1 MKKNIFQFFCALA
14 PLLVRADGSLYFENE
29 EPLVLE
35 ERRSE
40 WIEKE
45 LVDISDYEDGSL
57 ERITLETPYQ
67 HDQSMLPADSTLQ
80 KIPSRFQLPVKQAS
94 GFSGAE
100 FLYWKL
106 DEAAT
111 TSYAVYTPAGTPVY
125 TKNHTSI
132 GTDVFFGEWK
142 QVFPEWSPGF
152 RVKGGYRFER
162 DLWELAGV
170 YTFYFT
176 DGNDQTA
183 DKSELAAPLGDFIE
197 PLFGVDVGSEGVNIK
212 AKLNFWYH
220 VGDIELAREF
230 VATPYISIRFAVG
243 STIAFIEQKINFSY
257 FGNYFFGTFRLKE
270 TQEFENLY
278 KWTFKGGGVKLSTRS
293 RWDLG
298 RGFSLLFGGGYSS
311 LYGNFKNIIKATVQ
325 PTAQANPAVLPSS
338 GTISDVTINN
348 GKVAFATQLDGGVSW
363 NQGFS
368 NFNLEL
374 FAKYE
379 LNTWFNITDQYRAV
393 NDTVTFDTIPSF
405 YDPPLNLQGIKIGAT
420 VNF

>member
-1 MKKNIFQFFCALA
+1 MI
-14 PLLVRADGSLYFENE
+14 RADDSVYFEHE
-29 EPLVLE
+29 EPLGKI
-35 ERRSE
+35 SE
-40 WIEKE
+40 LSEKE
-45 LVDISDYEDGSL
+45 LADLSDYEDGSL

-67 HDQSMLPADSTLQ
+67 NDQSMLPADSTLQ

-94 GFSGAE
+94 FFSGAE

-125 TKNHTSI
+125 NANGGSI
-132 GTDVFFGEWK
+132 GIDVFIGEWK

-162 DLWELAGV
+162 DLWELAGI
-170 YTFYFT
+170 YTFYCT
-176 DGNDQTA
+176 DGNDQTQ
-183 DKSELAAPLGDFIE
+183 DKSELALPHGDFME
-197 PLFGVDVGSEGVNIK
+197 PLFGIDVGSEGVNMK

-230 VATPYISIRFAVG
+230 VATPYISIRFALG
-243 STIAFIEQKINFSY
+243 TTIAFIEQKINFSY
-257 FGNYFFGTFRLKE
+257 FGNFGGINRLQQ
-270 TQEFENLY
+270 TQEFENPY
-278 KWTFKGGGVKLSTRS
+278 KWTFKGAGIKLSTGS

-298 RGFSLLFGGGYSS
+298 QGFSVLFGGGVSS
-311 LYGNFKNIIKATVQ
+311 IYGNYKNTIKATVQ
-325 PTAQANPAVLPSS
+325 PTAQANPASLPSS

-348 GKVAFATQLDGGVSW
+348 GKVAFATQFDGGVSW
-363 NQGFS
+363 NQDFS

-379 LNTWFNITDQYRAV
+379 LNTWFNITDQYRA
-393 NDTVTFDTIPSF
+393 DSQTITFDTIPSF
-405 YDPPLNLQGIKIGAT
+405 YDPPLNLQGIKIGAA